1 MRTTLKRGVGHR
13 IAVDGDGNG
22 RGTLPPG
29 VLTPVAR
36 YKQPRPN
43 HPLLLLVGKVLLWV
57 FALAGMVA
65 GGIAGA
71 AYLYFDDTVEDIVA
85 RTPEVRIAAKRLS
98 VPLPNQPATAL
109 VIGYDKRLGVE
120 REFEPRS
127 DTIMLLR
134 ADPSDG
140 AESISMLSFPRDLWV
155 EVRCPGRSYFMGA
168 INEAY
173 KTCQEQGVVETV
185 KGLTGVEINYLVTVN
200 FRGFKLMV
208 EKLGGV
214 WVDVDRRYFND
225 NSGFEPD
232 YATIDL
238 KPGYQKLKGQDAL
251 DFVRYRHTDSDIHR
265 NARQQAFVQAVKHRL
280 SASFKPSSSLQLAK
294 VVRAV
299 TKNIEVAQGGGK
311 DVSRNTVLRWAL
323 FAYGLP
329 SGHVFRTQIENLTG
343 SGVEGD
349 PLTTDPSNIE
359 AAVDE
364 FLHPDVQ
371 AAEKAAAV
379 ALGQRPKLKTGPPPR
394 FVSVVVLNGNG
405 VEGSAATAGYALSQ
419 RGYRWVE
426 PPNDAPA
433 NCRCRVFR
441 TQVYWDPARPVS
453 KLAAQTVA
461 NLFGSADVSKAPR
474 GEIRRLRGDALVAV
488 VVGETFH
495 GRLARVP
502 EDKTPERKPPQVIR
516 RQTAARP
523 YLKDAQKR
531 VDFPLFVPT
540 VLERTSSLDD
550 EKTPIR
556 TYPITD
562 DERGVRLVF
571 RTAPNGY
578 QEYWGIQQTDW
589 EDAPALQQPST
600 RRRIKGREYDLY
612 FNGSKLHMVVLRG
625 EEATY
630 WVVNTLLDSI
640 SNETMIEIAKGLRP
654 LKK

>member
-13 IAVDGDGNG
+13 ITVDGDGNG

-29 VLTPVAR
+29 LLTPVAR

-43 HPLLLLVGKVLLWV
+43 HPVLLLVGKVFLWL
-57 FALAGMVA
+57 FALAGMV
-65 GGIAGA
+65 GGGLAGA

-98 VPLPNQPATAL
+98 VPLPNQAATAL
-109 VIGYDKRLGVE
+109 VIGYDKRLGIE
-120 REFEPRS
+120 STEEARS

-134 ADPSDG
+134 ADPSDSG
-140 AESISMLSFPRDLWV
+140 QSISMLSFPRDLWV

-168 INEAY
+168 INQAY
-173 KTCQEQGVVETV
+173 LTCKEQGVVETV
-185 KGLTGVEINYLVTVN
+185 KGLTGLEINYLVTVN

-225 NSGFEPD
+225 NSGFEAD

-280 SASFKPSSSLQLAK
+280 SASFKPSKSLQLAK
-294 VVRAV
+294 TVRAV
-299 TKNIEVAQGGGK
+299 TKN
-311 DVSRNTVLRWAL
+311 
-323 FAYGLP
+323 
-329 SGHVFRTQIENLTG
+329 
-343 SGVEGD
+343 VEGD

-379 ALGQRPKLKTGPPPR
+379 ALGQRPKLKTGPPPK

-405 VEGSAATAGYALSQ
+405 TEGSAASAGYALSQ

-433 NCRCRVFR
+433 NCPCRVFR

-453 KLAAQTVA
+453 KLA
-461 NLFGSADVSKAPR
+461 
-474 GEIRRLRGDALVAV
+474 
-488 VVGETFH
+488 
-495 GRLARVP
+495 
-502 EDKTPERKPPQVIR
+502 
-516 RQTAARP
+516 
-523 YLKDAQKR
+523 
-531 VDFPLFVPT
+531 
-540 VLERTSSLDD
+540 
-550 EKTPIR
+550 
-556 TYPITD
+556 
-562 DERGVRLVF
+562 
-571 RTAPNGY
+571 
-578 QEYWGIQQTDW
+578 
-589 EDAPALQQPST
+589 
-600 RRRIKGREYDLY
+600 
-612 FNGSKLHMVVLRG
+612 
-625 EEATY
+625 
-630 WVVNTLLDSI
+630 
-640 SNETMIEIAKGLRP
+640 
-654 LKK
+654 